1 MLWWWFKQTLK
12 FPLYSP
18 HTLLYSLE
26 RNCSIWITVGLVMSG
41 IHGHRISKGELYLR
55 GNYLKVVRSKNVR
68 WKKFEIL
75 NYEVL
80 ILPDEVFE
88 TFVEVTDDLTMSCR
102 SYLALKERAK
112 WAFSL
117 TLVQYLYQTS
127 CYSTDFL
134 LFIYS

>member
-1 MLWWWFKQTLK
+1 MLWWWFKQTVT

-18 HTLLYSLE
+18 HILLYSFG
-26 RNCSIWITVGLVMSG
+26 RNCLIWITSGLVMSG
-41 IHGHRISKGELYLR
+41 MYGHRISKGELYLR
-55 GNYLKVVRSKNVR
+55 GNYLKVVRSKNML
-68 WKKFEIL
+68 WKKLEIL

-80 ILPDEVFE
+80 IPPDEVFE
-88 TFVEVTDDLTMSCR
+88 TLIKVADDLTMSCR

-117 TLVQYLYQTS
+117 ILVQYLYQIS
-127 CYSTDFL
+127 CHSTDVF

>member
-1 MLWWWFKQTLK
+1 MKL
-12 FPLYSP
+12 PLYLP
-18 HTLLYSLE
+18 YTLLYSIE
-26 RNCSIWITVGLVMSG
+26 KNCSIWITIDLVMSDMY
-41 IHGHRISKGELYLR
+41 GHRISKGELYLR

-88 TFVEVTDDLTMSCR
+88 TFVEVTDDLTISCR

-117 TLVQYLYQTS
+117 TLVQYLYQTL
-127 CYSTDFL
+127 CHSTDFL